1 MEIKL
6 KNLPERTPKPRSKGF
21 TMCMDKGLSAREA
34 EDFVSVAG
42 EYVDVVKLG
51 FGTSYIT
58 PNLDRKLAVYREAGI
73 PYYFGGT
80 LFEAFVIRDQFD
92 DYRRMADHY
101 RCDFVEVSDGSMDMR
116 WEDKRD
122 YIANLAKDFI
132 VLSEVGSKDAN
143 VVIPPYKWVE
153 MMRQELEAGAFM
165 VIAEARES
173 GTVGVFQKS
182 GEADS
187 GLVQEITHSI
197 DQTKIMWEAP
207 LKSQQVWFL
216 QLFGSDVN
224 LGNIAPNEII
234 PLETLRLGLRG
245 DTFFTFLK

>member
-216 QLFGSDVN
+216 QLFGSVVN